1 MNKSVAF
8 GCLDGQYTPNSNG
21 NTQRGSKMRNIIN
34 NQAETFIHLTLEAD
48 AAYQYS
54 VDNNDPINM
63 QMVLRAY
70 GEGHSYDQAEKQIEV
85 ARNFS

>member
-1 MNKSVAF
+1 MK
-8 GCLDGQYTPNSNG
+8 
-21 NTQRGSKMRNIIN
+21 NIIN
-34 NQAETFIHLTLEAD
+34 NQAETFIHLTLKTD

-54 VDNNDPINM
+54 VDNNDTANM

-70 GEGHSYDQAEKQIEV
+70 SEGHSYDQAEKQIEV